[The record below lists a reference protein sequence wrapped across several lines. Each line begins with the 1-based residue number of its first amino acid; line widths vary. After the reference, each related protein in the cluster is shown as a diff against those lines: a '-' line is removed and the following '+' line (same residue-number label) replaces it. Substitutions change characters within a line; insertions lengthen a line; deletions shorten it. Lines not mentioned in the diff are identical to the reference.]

1 MEPDIRR
8 DVRLLL
14 FTGVRSHDSGEC
26 PNKGCFG
33 KLLIHFADCLSAS
46 FGFNKSVLVR
56 ASPRPIHCCQS
67 NGAGYPKGCPAPL
80 VYGYPLAR
88 QRACRTSPEL
98 QAHYPL
104 RGLMYNNERPHSAL
118 NYEPPSSRRR
128 PHGGD
133 TNQFNL
139 ESINPIN
146 NNINQVTLLLL
157 LPALIWGTQQFKP
170 P

>member
-14 FTGVRSHDSGEC
+14 FTGIRSHDSELVEPRLNC
-26 PNKGCFG
+26 
-33 KLLIHFADCLSAS
+33 KLTIHSADLPSAS

-88 QRACRTSPEL
+88 QRRMSEQGL
-98 QAHYPL
+98 LWEAHYPL

-128 PHGGD
+128 PHEGD

-139 ESINPIN
+139 ESINTIN
-146 NNINQVTLLLL
+146 NKINQVNLF
-157 LPALIWGTQQFKP
+157 P
-170 P
+170 